1 MLERLNAD
9 VRFYGLPASRALV
22 FKMAEAA

>member
-9 VRFYGLPASRALV
+9 ARFYGLPASRVLV

>member
-9 VRFYGLPASRALV
+9 ARFYGLPASRAMV